1 MESIRDIIPQ
11 VIESLSLKKPH
22 AHRNIHEAWKTAAG
36 EHAQHSSIKDF
47 QKGML
52 RVNIDSSARMFQLS
66 TVKGE
71 LVKNLKKEVPE
82 LADIIFKVGKI
93 K

>member
-11 VIESLSLKKPH
+11 VIENLSLKKPNSS
-22 AHRNIHEAWKTAAG
+22 RNIHEAWKIAAK
-36 EHAQHSSIKDF
+36 EHARHSAVKDL

-52 RVNIDSSARMFQLS
+52 WVNVDSSARMFQLS
-66 TVKGE
+66 TLKGE
-71 LVKNLKKEVPE
+71 LVKILKKEIPG

>member
-11 VIESLSLKKPH
+11 VIENLASKKPH
-22 AHRNIHEAWKTAAG
+22 VNRNIHEVWKMAAR
-36 EHAQHSSIKDF
+36 EHAEHSAVKDL
-47 QKGML
+47 QRGML
-52 RVNIDSSARMFQLS
+52 RVNVDSSARMFQLS
-66 TVKGE
+66 TFKGE
-71 LVKNLKKEVPE
+71 LLKILKKEIPE

>member
-1 MESIRDIIPQ
+1 MDSIRDIIPQ
-11 VIESLSLKKPH
+11 VIESLASKKPH
-22 AHRNIHEAWKTAAG
+22 ANSNIHEAWKLAAR
-36 EHAQHSSIKDF
+36 EHAEHSTVKDF

-52 RVNIDSSARMFQLS
+52 RVNVDSSARMFQLS
-66 TVKGE
+66 TFKGE
-71 LVKNLKKEVPE
+71 LLKILKKEIPE

>member
-11 VIESLSLKKPH
+11 VIESLSLKKPVSK
-22 AHRNIHEAWKTAAG
+22 RNIPEAWKSVAG
-36 EHAQHSSIKDF
+36 EQGIHCAVQDF

-52 RVNIDSSARMFQLS
+52 RVHVDSSARMFELS
-66 TVKGE
+66 TRKNE
-71 LVKNLKKEVPE
+71 LIKNLQKEIPD
-82 LADIIFKVGKI
+82 LIDIIFKVGKT